1 MITWLCT
8 NTSFFIFVAK
18 TELPTSI
25 PPSALVPASA
35 SALSKHP
42 RDEGEASRAPVRK
55 KKSSGAQLIGF
66 CYLPRD
72 RSSCEDVS
80 RFSKEELVDIYLH
93 EELRGV
99 RGVVREKN
107 PKVKLRQYE
116 TFEFLYVH
124 LASVNELAFPPYQ
137 LVAPKQRLRTQL
149 RTLLRFR
156 SSTCIN

>member
-1 MITWLCT
+1 MLLLLQPILLPHAHLE
-8 NTSFFIFVAK
+8 VEAK

-93 EELRGV
+93 EELRNLQQQYDAYEGWLLA
-99 RGVVREKN
+99 RKEARES
-107 PKVKLRQYE
+107 
-116 TFEFLYVH
+116 F
-124 LASVNELAFPPYQ
+124 S
-137 LVAPKQRLRTQL
+137 
-149 RTLLRFR
+149 
-156 SSTCIN
+156 